1 MRRTQRPGGVLSGRE
16 ALGTTAG
23 EDAAHPEVLL
33 RTDVQ
38 KAQTD
43 TLPTALIYI
52 IHTGQYKSA
61 QEQAQTSLRPDEAQ
75 QDLTW
80 QSNME
85 CFSHKSST
93 GIILVI
99 SVFFCCIR
107 GVDVDR

>member
-52 IHTGQYKSA
+52 THTGQYKSA

-75 QDLTW
+75 QDLAEQHGMF
-80 QSNME
+80 QSQIFN
-85 CFSHKSST
+85 
-93 GIILVI
+93 
-99 SVFFCCIR
+99 
-107 GVDVDR
+107 